1 MSEAFADAVVVAAG
15 ASTRML
21 GVDKLSVEL
30 GGRSLLS
37 WSVEA
42 MAAAASVERIVVVV
56 RADQLAELSAAP
68 WCGERVEVVAG
79 GERRSDSVRAGVE
92 RAGAEV
98 VLVHDA
104 ARPLATPSLADRVA
118 HAARKHGAA
127 VPVLPVVDSLKESRG
142 DGLASVERDGLVR
155 TQTPQG
161 ARRDLLLDAFSAA
174 ADAAFTDEAA
184 LLESNG
190 VAVASVPGEVAN
202 MKVTEPAD
210 LELLREL
217 VRGRADERL
226 GFGQDSHPFGPDL
239 GLRLGGI
246 EIADVPRLHGH
257 SDGDVVL
264 HALATAVLSG
274 CGLGDL
280 GRAFPTGDPHTRG
293 IDSSLLVAAAVERAA
308 QAGWRVARAQVSLV
322 GARPR
327 IGGARL
333 DLMRDRLAQ
342 LLGTDSAAVAV
353 TASTGNLTGAEG
365 AGRVIAASALV
376 AVVRR

>member
-161 ARRDLLLDAFSAA
+161 ARRDLLLEAFSTA

-190 VAVASVPGEVAN
+190 VAVASVPGEIAN

-210 LELLREL
+210 LDLLRDL

-226 GFGQDSHPFGPDL
+226 GFGQDSHPFGPGL

-280 GRAFPTGDPHTRG
+280 GRAFPAGDPHTRG

>member
-1 MSEAFADAVVVAAG
+1 MTEAFADAVVVAAG

-21 GVDKLSVEL
+21 GVDKLSVDL
-30 GGRSLLS
+30 GGRSLLA
-37 WSVEA
+37 WSIEA
-42 MAAAASVERIVVVV
+42 MAAAASVERIVVVA
-56 RADQLAELSAAP
+56 RADRLAELSAAP
-68 WCGERVEVVAG
+68 WRSERMELVPG
-79 GERRSDSVRAGVE
+79 GARRSDSVRAGVE
-92 RAGAEV
+92 HAGAEV

-118 HAARKHGAA
+118 RAAREHGAA
-127 VPVLPVVDSLKESRG
+127 VPVLPVVDSLKKASA
-142 DGLASVERDGLVR
+142 DGLASIERDGLVR

-161 ARRDLLLDAFSAA
+161 ARRELLLEAFSAA
-174 ADAAFTDEAA
+174 GGAAFTDEAA

-190 VAVASVPGEVAN
+190 VAVAGVPGEVTN

-226 GFGQDSHPFGPDL
+226 GFGQDSHPFGPGL

-246 EIADVPRLHGH
+246 EIADVARLHGH

-280 GRAFPTGDPHTRG
+280 GRAFPAGDPHTRG
-293 IDSSLLVAAAVERAA
+293 IDSSLMVAEAVDRAA
-308 QAGWRVARAQVSLV
+308 QAGWRVARAQVALV

-327 IGGARL
+327 IGGVRL

-365 AGRVIAASALV
+365 AGRVIAATALV

>member
-1 MSEAFADAVVVAAG
+1 
-15 ASTRML
+15 
-21 GVDKLSVEL
+21 
-30 GGRSLLS
+30 
-37 WSVEA
+37 
-42 MAAAASVERIVVVV
+42 
-56 RADQLAELSAAP
+56 
-68 WCGERVEVVAG
+68 
-79 GERRSDSVRAGVE
+79 
-92 RAGAEV
+92 
-98 VLVHDA
+98 
-104 ARPLATPSLADRVA
+104 
-118 HAARKHGAA
+118 
-127 VPVLPVVDSLKESRG
+127 VLPVVDSLKESRG

-161 ARRDLLLDAFSAA
+161 ARRDLLLEAFSTA